1 MRIFELAQELQ
12 TTSGEVLRLA
22 RALDLDARSTLSRLD
37 NDDVQTL
44 TRSMA
49 SQPSGARQVPGKT
62 QALLAAKRKRA
73 AQQRDAKAAAERQ
86 ALEAAISR
94 AREAHAR
101 ASGEAPDTKPS
112 RKTDAPVEAAAAAP
126 ATGTPDVPEKTLKIE
141 PLPPVE
147 VEGKVIIHAAVETLE
162 PAEKTGS
169 HAAEDDDRDSHGVE
183 IDPDEEFDPD
193 EELATAYLG
202 RQAKTP
208 QTSKAHPMRP
218 KETRDVDLPRPPAG
232 KRGAAAAA
240 KTPASRRG
248 TRDAA
253 GRAAQAQDRREEA
266 AQARGQKG
274 GIPRGLQQGIPRGQ
288 QGIVRGKQDGGI
300 PRGLQQ
306 GIPRGQQGIVRGKQD
321 AGIPRGKQGGIPRGK
336 QTATER
342 GATPARQRFA
352 PVVSSAPSADKVI
365 QLRGPIPL
373 KDLAEMMGI
382 RPNRLIADLMQLNV
396 LVSINQRVDI
406 ERAGKIAEKYGYT
419 VEMERTRRSATRKP
433 TIKRLD
439 EEDDIPEDQ
448 PEDMKPRPP
457 VVTFLGHVDHG
468 KTSLMDYIRE
478 AKVVAGEAGGITQH
492 IGAYSVEVAG
502 RKITF
507 LDTPGHAA
515 FSAMRARGAN
525 LTDIAVIIIAADD
538 GIMPQTRE
546 VIRQAQQAGVQLMV
560 AINKCDL
567 PSAKPD
573 RVRQQLQGE
582 GLTPEEWGGDL
593 IVCEVSAMTGQGVD
607 HLLEMILLQA
617 DMLELEA
624 NPDRRADGYV
634 IEAQLELGRGPTA
647 TLLVSSGTLKQGDV
661 VLIGEHFGRLRGLV
675 DDRGRKVLKA
685 GPATAVRVM
694 GLSGVPEAGAEF
706 RVMVNEKRAREL
718 AEKFAQERKD
728 AELTAASRTVTMD
741 TLLEK
746 LTEQE
751 KKQLN
756 VIVKGDTQG
765 SVEAIVDS
773 LRDIRS
779 EKIALEIINTGV
791 GNISTTDVQRAA
803 ASDSL
808 VVGFQVGLDTG
819 VAALARHE
827 NVRAQ
832 TFRIIYELFD
842 HVKQAMLDLLD
853 PEYRE
858 VHKGEAQI
866 RAIFDIGRKG
876 RVAGCQLLGGTIATR
891 FRVRI
896 KRAREV
902 IFDGRIASLRH
913 FQDEV
918 PEVSDLQECGIF
930 FDGFED
936 FAEGD
941 IVECYAM
948 EELERTL

>member
-1 MRIFELAQELQ
+1 
-12 TTSGEVLRLA
+12 
-22 RALDLDARSTLSRLD
+22 
-37 NDDVQTL
+37 
-44 TRSMA
+44 
-49 SQPSGARQVPGKT
+49 
-62 QALLAAKRKRA
+62 
-73 AQQRDAKAAAERQ
+73 
-86 ALEAAISR
+86 
-94 AREAHAR
+94 
-101 ASGEAPDTKPS
+101 
-112 RKTDAPVEAAAAAP
+112 
-126 ATGTPDVPEKTLKIE
+126 
-141 PLPPVE
+141 
-147 VEGKVIIHAAVETLE
+147 
-162 PAEKTGS
+162 
-169 HAAEDDDRDSHGVE
+169 
-183 IDPDEEFDPD
+183 
-193 EELATAYLG
+193 
-202 RQAKTP
+202 
-208 QTSKAHPMRP
+208 
-218 KETRDVDLPRPPAG
+218 
-232 KRGAAAAA
+232 
-240 KTPASRRG
+240 
-248 TRDAA
+248 
-253 GRAAQAQDRREEA
+253 
-266 AQARGQKG
+266 
-274 GIPRGLQQGIPRGQ
+274 
-288 QGIVRGKQDGGI
+288 
-300 PRGLQQ
+300 
-306 GIPRGQQGIVRGKQD
+306 
-321 AGIPRGKQGGIPRGK
+321 
-336 QTATER
+336 
-342 GATPARQRFA
+342 
-352 PVVSSAPSADKVI
+352 
-365 QLRGPIPL
+365 
-373 KDLAEMMGI
+373 
-382 RPNRLIADLMQLNV
+382 
-396 LVSINQRVDI
+396 
-406 ERAGKIAEKYGYT
+406 
-419 VEMERTRRSATRKP
+419 
-433 TIKRLD
+433 
-439 EEDDIPEDQ
+439 
-448 PEDMKPRPP
+448 
-457 VVTFLGHVDHG
+457 
-468 KTSLMDYIRE
+468 
-478 AKVVAGEAGGITQH
+478 
-492 IGAYSVEVAG
+492 
-502 RKITF
+502 
-507 LDTPGHAA
+507 
-515 FSAMRARGAN
+515 
-525 LTDIAVIIIAADD
+525 
-538 GIMPQTRE
+538 
-546 VIRQAQQAGVQLMV
+546 
-560 AINKCDL
+560 
-567 PSAKPD
+567 
-573 RVRQQLQGE
+573 
-582 GLTPEEWGGDL
+582 
-593 IVCEVSAMTGQGVD
+593 
-607 HLLEMILLQA
+607 
-617 DMLELEA
+617 
-624 NPDRRADGYV
+624 
-634 IEAQLELGRGPTA
+634 
-647 TLLVSSGTLKQGDV
+647 

>member
-1 MRIFELAQELQ
+1 MPEFVQE
-12 TTSGEVLRLA
+12 
-22 RALDLDARSTLSRLD
+22 
-37 NDDVQTL
+37 
-44 TRSMA
+44 
-49 SQPSGARQVPGKT
+49 P
-62 QALLAAKRKRA
+62 
-73 AQQRDAKAAAERQ
+73 
-86 ALEAAISR
+86 
-94 AREAHAR
+94 
-101 ASGEAPDTKPS
+101 
-112 RKTDAPVEAAAAAP
+112 AP
-126 ATGTPDVPEKTLKIE
+126 AKP
-141 PLPPVE
+141 
-147 VEGKVIIHAAVETLE
+147 
-162 PAEKTGS
+162 
-169 HAAEDDDRDSHGVE
+169 
-183 IDPDEEFDPD
+183 
-193 EELATAYLG
+193 
-202 RQAKTP
+202 
-208 QTSKAHPMRP
+208 
-218 KETRDVDLPRPPAG
+218 
-232 KRGAAAAA
+232 
-240 KTPASRRG
+240 
-248 TRDAA
+248 
-253 GRAAQAQDRREEA
+253 
-266 AQARGQKG
+266 
-274 GIPRGLQQGIPRGQ
+274 
-288 QGIVRGKQDGGI
+288 
-300 PRGLQQ
+300 
-306 GIPRGQQGIVRGKQD
+306 
-321 AGIPRGKQGGIPRGK
+321 
-336 QTATER
+336 
-342 GATPARQRFA
+342 RFA
-352 PVVSSAPSADKVI
+352 PVVANAPAGDKVL
-365 QLRGPIPL
+365 QLRGPTLL

-718 AEKFAQERKD
+718 SEKFAQERKG

>member
-37 NDDVQTL
+37 DDDVQTL
-44 TRSMA
+44 KRSMA
-49 SQPSGARQVPGKT
+49 AQPSGAGQVPVKT

-73 AQQRDAKAAAERQ
+73 AQQRDARAAAERQ
-86 ALEAAISR
+86 ALEAAITR

-101 ASGEAPDTKPS
+101 ASGEAPAAGAATKAA
-112 RKTDAPVEAAAAAP
+112 APAEAAAAP
-126 ATGTPDVPEKTLKIE
+126 VTGTPDVPGKTLKIE
-141 PLPPVE
+141 PLPPAE
-147 VEGKVIIHAAVETLE
+147 AKGKVIIHAAVENLE
-162 PAEKTGS
+162 SEEKSG
-169 HAAEDDDRDSHGVE
+169 AAEAGDDGRDTRRVVS
-183 IDPDEEFDPD
+183 DPDEEFDPD
-193 EELATAYLG
+193 EEIAAAYLG

-300 PRGLQQ
+300 PRG
-306 GIPRGQQGIVRGKQD
+306 
-321 AGIPRGKQGGIPRGK
+321 KQGGIPRGK
-336 QTATER
+336 QAATER

-352 PVVSSAPSADKVI
+352 PVVSSTPSADKVI

-419 VEMERTRRSATRKP
+419 VELERTRRSATRKP

-741 TLLEK
+741 SLLEK

-779 EKIALEIINTGV
+779 EKISLEIINTGI
-791 GNISTTDVQRAA
+791 GNISTTDIQRAS
-803 ASDSL
+803 ASGSL

-891 FRVRI
+891 FRVRV

-902 IFDGRIASLRH
+902 LFDGRIASLRH

-918 PEVSDLQECGIF
+918 AEVSDLQECGIF

-941 IVECYAM
+941 IVDCYAM